1 MGLIGALIWV
11 VFWLGWLRRVW
22 RGRRRLKA
30 DGFHREQKTLEVCLL
45 GVIAILVNC
54 AFDPTLEGA
63 QVAALLWTMTG
74 LGLLLS
80 SGGGA
85 GMLSSTNTDSRL
97 GFWDALRRGSSAKL
111 PVLAS
116 RYED

>member
-1 MGLIGALIWV
+1 
-11 VFWLGWLRRVW
+11 
-22 RGRRRLKA
+22 
-30 DGFHREQKTLEVCLL
+30 
-45 GVIAILVNC
+45 VIAILVNC